1 MRFADVAMESATLG
15 GRRNLE
21 EVAAAEVLTGK
32 KGSFALVNDIVRPG
46 RRNASIDIE

>member
-15 GRRNLE
+15 GRKNLE
-21 EVAAAEVLTGK
+21 EVAAAEVLTGQ
-32 KGSFALVNDIVRPG
+32 KGSFALVDEIVRPG